1 MYSQFVFISP
11 IRLIDQSAEFVAA
24 CIGCLENGIV
34 PLLSAL
40 PGLTADIVS
49 DLRVREQVNV
59 GQEDAAKPTRRSF
72 IDNQQQCA
80 RDKPTCCLELL
91 IASSTFFVT
100 CSCDS

>member
-1 MYSQFVFISP
+1 MYSQFVFVSP
-11 IRLIDQSAEFVAA
+11 IRFIDQPAEFVAA
-24 CIGCLENGIV
+24 SIGCFGNGIV

-49 DLRVREQVNV
+49 DLRVQQEVKE
-59 GQEDAAKPTRRSF
+59 GKEDAAEPTRRSF
-72 IDNQQQCA
+72 EDKLWQYA

-100 CSCDS
+100 LS